1 MASFKAIFPVLQEL
15 FAKNHRGGPLP
26 PPPSGARVKPA
37 VHCLRMKAVVAEF
50 NIPLPTHRPR
60 LVFLQVVYFTALF
73 PFVILIILLI
83 RGVTLPGASE
93 GIRFYIVPDMD
104 RLSDI
109 DVWVQAAVQIFY
121 SLGIASGGLVTLASY
136 NRFNNNVIRC
146 AVPATVRARPW
157 ERKMSSA
164 SVFCTADTTRRTLFV
179 MKTWMFPGTR

>member
-1 MASFKAIFPVLQEL
+1 M
-15 FAKNHRGGPLP
+15 
-26 PPPSGARVKPA
+26 
-37 VHCLRMKAVVAEF
+37 
-50 NIPLPTHRPR
+50 
-60 LVFLQVVYFTALF
+60 FLQVVYFTALF

-104 RLSDI
+104 KLSDI

-146 AVPATVRARPW
+146 AV
-157 ERKMSSA
+157 
-164 SVFCTADTTRRTLFV
+164 LFL
-179 MKTWMFPGTR
+179 